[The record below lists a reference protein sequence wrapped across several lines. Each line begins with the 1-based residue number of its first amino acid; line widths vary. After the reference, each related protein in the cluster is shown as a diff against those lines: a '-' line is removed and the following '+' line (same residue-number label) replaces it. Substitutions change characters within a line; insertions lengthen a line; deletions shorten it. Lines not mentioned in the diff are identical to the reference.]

1 MILSIPSVLEKIS
14 VEITDEYIDGF
25 IQAENTFLY
34 QLVFDT
40 RKRMLI
46 PLNPY
51 PEDLGPKDLPFAG
64 SYEHQHVLNE
74 TLYFFRYML
83 LFYVRQMILI
93 IKYLLPKLS

>member
-1 MILSIPSVLEKIS
+1 MILSIPSVLEKIQ
-14 VEITDEYIDGF
+14 VEITDEYIAGF

-40 RKRMLI
+40 KKRMLI

-64 SYEHQHVLNE
+64 SYEHQNVCNVMKLHFFYRLVLFQFC
-74 TLYFFRYML
+74 LCD
-83 LFYVRQMILI
+83 
-93 IKYLLPKLS
+93 K